1 MGYQKSIVTE
11 VLDLHKDGL
20 PVDSIARITELSS
33 VEVEDIIYGEGSS
46 ELDEPYD
53 YDDSMDGDHESAL
66 ASAGWGTDEDYG
78 YYGEEY

>member
-78 YYGEEY
+78 YYGEED